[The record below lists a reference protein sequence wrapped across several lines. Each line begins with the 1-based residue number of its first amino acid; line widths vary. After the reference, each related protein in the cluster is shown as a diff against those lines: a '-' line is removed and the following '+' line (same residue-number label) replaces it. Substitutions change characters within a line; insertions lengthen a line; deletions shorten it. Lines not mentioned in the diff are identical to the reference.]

1 MKFAIVIG
9 SIRQNRVSDRMA
21 RWVQKTAQEAAP
33 EHEWELIDLKEYDL
47 PIFDEPMPPMSGQ
60 RPELSDDVKRYL
72 AAMNEADG
80 FIVVTPEYNHS
91 TSSAL
96 LNAIDLLDYQLMKK
110 PVMVAGHGVVGG
122 ARAIAHIK
130 TIVNSNLGAVP
141 MPTGFPI
148 TDKVVDI
155 ISEDGD
161 LAGEYERYGAALT
174 KQLETLLWYG
184 EALKTA
190 REKGV
195 K

>member
-1 MKFAIVIG
+1 MKFAIVVG

-21 RWVQKTAQEAAP
+21 KWVQKTAQSIAP
-33 EHEWELIDLKEYDL
+33 EHEWALVDLKDYQL
-47 PIFDEPMPPMSGQ
+47 PLFDEPMPPMSGQ
-60 RPELSDDVKRYL
+60 RPKLSDNVKRYL
-72 AAMNEADG
+72 AAMGEVDG
-80 FIVVTPEYNHS
+80 FVFVTPEYNHS

-96 LNAIDLLDYQLMKK
+96 LNAIDLLDFQLMKK

-141 MPTGFPI
+141 MPTGFPM

-161 LAGEYERYGAALT
+161 LAGEYERYAVALT
-174 KQLETLLWYG
+174 KQLEMLLWYAD
-184 EALKTA
+184 ALKTA

-195 K
+195 E

>member
-1 MKFAIVIG
+1 MKIAILIG

-21 RWVQKTAQEAAP
+21 KWIQKTAQGAAP

-60 RPELSDDVKRYL
+60 RSELSDDVKRYL

-161 LAGEYERYGAALT
+161 LANEYERYNAALT
-174 KQLETLLWYG
+174 KHLDTLIWYG
-184 EALKTA
+184 DALKTA